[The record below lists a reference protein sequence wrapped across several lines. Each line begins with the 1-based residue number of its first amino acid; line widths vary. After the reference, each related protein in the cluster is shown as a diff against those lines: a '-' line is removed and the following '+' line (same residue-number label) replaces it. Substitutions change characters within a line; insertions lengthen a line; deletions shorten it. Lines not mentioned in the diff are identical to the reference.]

1 MINVFWWD
9 LYKKKI
15 GHHELNL
22 EIENCLF
29 ALIPCTDQLDWLFR
43 ELSILQN
50 TLFRFI
56 IKG

>member
-1 MINVFWWD
+1 MSFDEI
-9 LYKKKI
+9 YQQTKI